1 MHQRIKLTELK
12 DRARVGCTEAER
24 AYPQTLAFN
33 IELRLRWTDCVH
45 TDDLAETVDY
55 MAVAGCLRTV
65 CGEGE
70 WKLLEKLCFDVA
82 TELKRLS
89 PLVEGATVSARKNI
103 LPNGEGVTVE
113 VVLD

>member
-1 MHQRIKLTELK
+1 M
-12 DRARVGCTEAER
+12 GCTEAER
-24 AYPQTLAFN
+24 AYPQTLTFN
-33 IELRLRWTDCVH
+33 IDLQLQSTECVR
-45 TDDLAETVDY
+45 TDDLTETVDY